1 MSQRRRAGVLLA
13 IALFKLVK
21 AVLLITL
28 GVGALSLVHDG
39 DAPATLNGFVAQFR
53 VDPQN
58 RFIHQAI
65 TRISGLDTK
74 RLEELGVGTFVY
86 AAVFLVEG
94 TGLLFRKRWAEY
106 LTTLVTLSFI
116 PFEVYE
122 MWQHPSALKAVGIG
136 VNALIVV
143 YLALRLWRERR

>member
-1 MSQRRRAGVLLA
+1 MLLA

-21 AVLLITL
+21 ATLLIAL
-28 GVGALSLVHDG
+28 GIGALSLVHDP
-39 DAPATLNGFVAQFR
+39 DAAATLRGVVADFR

-58 RFIHQAI
+58 AFIHRTI

-74 RLEELGVGTFVY
+74 RLEALSVGTFVY

-122 MWQHPSALKAVGIG
+122 MAHHPSVLKATGIG

-143 YLALRLWRERR
+143 YLAIRLWH

>member
-1 MSQRRRAGVLLA
+1 MSKQRGAGVLLA

-21 AVLLITL
+21 ASLLIVL
-28 GVGALSLVHDG
+28 GVGALSLVHDH
-39 DAPATLNGFVAQFR
+39 DVAATLRDVVAEFR

-58 RFIHQAI
+58 AFIHRTI
-65 TRISGLDTK
+65 TRISGLDAK
-74 RLEELGVGTFVY
+74 RLEELSVGTFVY

-122 MWQHPSALKAVGIG
+122 MVHHPSVLKAVGIG
-136 VNALIVV
+136 VNALIVA
-143 YLALRLWRERR
+143 YLAIRLWR

>member
-1 MSQRRRAGVLLA
+1 
-13 IALFKLVK
+13 
-21 AVLLITL
+21 
-28 GVGALSLVHDG
+28 
-39 DAPATLNGFVAQFR
+39 VAQFR